1 MNSAKGTKKRF
12 LLTIFFL
19 TYLISF
25 AQETALVKPNYLKV
39 GDSVAIVAPAGIVRD
54 SIPIN
59 NAVQWLKSWGLHVKL
74 GDNLFNNEHN
84 FSGTD
89 EERTSDLQNALDNKN
104 IKAIWCARGG
114 YGTGRIIDD
123 LDFKTFLESPKW
135 VIGFSDITVLHSHIH
150 TLGVETMHAVMCTSQ
165 KNQNKEKLES
175 TKTFK
180 QALFGENIS
189 YEIPSSKF
197 NKNGTTSGQLVGG
210 NLTLL
215 QNMAGTVSSIDTNGK
230 ILFIEEVGEYL
241 YHIDRMLWGLK
252 RNGYFNN
259 CNGIIIGGMT
269 KIKDNATPFGKSI
282 EEIVLD
288 VTKEFDF
295 PIIFDFPAG
304 HDDLNLALYLG
315 RELKMKV
322 GNKKSEIKFN

>member
-1 MNSAKGTKKRF
+1 M
-12 LLTIFFL
+12 LQ
-19 TYLISF
+19 
-25 AQETALVKPNYLKV
+25 AQQTQLQQPDYLKL
-39 GDSVAIVAPAGIVRD
+39 GDTVAIVAPAGIVRD
-54 SIPIN
+54 SVPIN
-59 NAVQWLKSWGLHVKL
+59 NAIQWLNSWGLHVKL
-74 GDNLFNNEHN
+74 GDNLYNNEHQ

-89 EERTSDLQNALDNKN
+89 EERTSDLQKALDNKN

-114 YGTGRIIDD
+114 YGTTRIIDN
-123 LDFKTFLESPKW
+123 LDFKTFLQKPKW
-135 VIGFSDITVLHSHIH
+135 VIGFSDITVLHNHIH
-150 TLGVETMHAVMCTSQ
+150 TLGVETMHAVMCTSL

-180 QALFGENIS
+180 LALFGEKIF

-197 NKNGTTSGQLVGG
+197 NKTGSTSGQIVGG

-215 QNMAGTVSSIDTNGK
+215 QNMAGTVSSINTKGK

-252 RNGYFNN
+252 RNGYFDN

-269 KIKDNATPFGKSI
+269 KIKDNSAPFGKSI

-288 VTKEFDF
+288 VTKGFDF

-304 HDDLNLALYLG
+304 HDDLNLALYMG
-315 RELKMKV
+315 RKIKMKV
-322 GNKKSEIKFN
+322 GKKKSEIKFN

>member
-1 MNSAKGTKKRF
+1 MNSTKYLQN
-12 LLTIFFL
+12 LLI
-19 TYLISF
+19 ISF
-25 AQETALVKPNYLKV
+25 LFLSCFFSTAQQSQLIQPDYLKP
-39 GDSVAIVAPAGIVRD
+39 GDTVAIVAPAGIVRD
-54 SIPIN
+54 SVPIN
-59 NAVQWLKSWGLHVKL
+59 NAILWLKSWGLHVKL
-74 GDNLFNNEHN
+74 GEHLYNNEHH

-89 EERTSDLQNALDNKN
+89 EERTSDLQEALDNEN

-123 LDFKTFLESPKW
+123 LNFEKFLQNPKW
-135 VIGFSDITVLHSHIH
+135 IIGFSDITVLHSHLH
-150 TLGVETMHAVMCTSQ
+150 TLGVETLHAVMCTSQ
-165 KNQNKEKLES
+165 KNQNEEKLES
-175 TKTFK
+175 IKSFK
-180 QALFGENIS
+180 LALFGNDIS
-189 YEIPSSKF
+189 YEIPSSKY
-197 NKNGTTSGQLVGG
+197 NKIGNTSGQIVGG

-215 QNMAGTVSSIDTNGK
+215 QNMVGTVSSINTTRK

-252 RNGYFNN
+252 RNGYFDN

-269 KIKDNATPFGKSI
+269 KIKDNSTPFGKTV

-288 VTKEFDF
+288 VTKEFNF

-304 HDDLNLALYLG
+304 HDDLNLALYMG

-322 GNKKSEIKFN
+322 GKKKSELKFK

>member
-1 MNSAKGTKKRF
+1 MKQ
-12 LLTIFFL
+12 LLFL
-19 TYLISF
+19 TLLFFSCLISF
-25 AQETALVKPNYLKV
+25 AQQTKLIKPAYLNP

-54 SIPIN
+54 SVPIN
-59 NAVQWLKSWGLHVKL
+59 NAMQWLKSWGLHVKL
-74 GDNLFNNEHN
+74 GENLYNNQHH

-89 EERTSDLQNALDNKN
+89 EERTLDFQKALDNKN

-114 YGTGRIIDD
+114 YGTTRIIDD
-123 LDFKTFLESPKW
+123 LNFKVFLENPKW

-175 TKTFK
+175 IKTFK

-189 YEIPSSKF
+189 YEIASSKF
-197 NKNGTTSGQLVGG
+197 NKTGSTSGQIVGG

-215 QNMAGTVSSIDTNGK
+215 QNMTGTVSSINTFGK

-252 RNGYFNN
+252 RNGYFDN

-269 KIKDNATPFGKSI
+269 KIKDNSTPFGKSI

-288 VTKEFDF
+288 VTKEFNF
-295 PIIFDFPAG
+295 PIIFNFPAG

-315 RELKMKV
+315 REIKIKV
-322 GNKKSEIKFN
+322 GKKKSEIKFN